1 MDFARAAGAVWSA
14 QGRVRLRTLVLV
26 RWLAIAGQ
34 TAAVLIV
41 HFGLGFEVPL
51 GAALG
56 VIAASAWLNLILMF
70 AFPTQRLL
78 REWEAALQLAYDL
91 IQLAVLVGL
100 TGGVA
105 NPFLMLLVA
114 PVAVSGVLRS
124 TTTIALT
131 GLAFVCVG
139 LLALWS
145 APLPWAPGETLVL
158 PPLYR
163 GGLATAVLIALGF
176 TSVYAWRI
184 ANEEER
190 LNAALDAVQTVLA
203 REQKLSALGG
213 LAAAAAHE
221 LSTPLGTI
229 HLVAKELKREIAA
242 QIGREIPPGSP
253 LDDDL
258 QLLISQS
265 ERCREILRQLSSH
278 GDRGD
283 VVHERLPL
291 AALLHEASDPLK
303 AGATVEV
310 VVTAEALPGY
320 ETIAGPE
327 LRRLPEIIHGVHN
340 LVENA
345 VGFAATR
352 VDVIGRWS
360 SGLVEI
366 VVRDDGPGFPPGML
380 NRLGEPYVSA
390 RGPDSR
396 GGGLGLGFF
405 IAKTLLERTGARVEH
420 RNRTPPRRGALV
432 RAEWERGAIE
442 APSLSTLPKLGE
454 QGSSAP
460 QPRL

>member
-1 MDFARAAGAVWSA
+1 MSGPMDFARAAGAVWTA

-34 TAAVLIV
+34 TAAVLLV
-41 HFGLGFEVPL
+41 QFGLKFELPL

-56 VIAASAWLNLILMF
+56 IIAASAWLNLILMF

-78 REWEAALQLAYDL
+78 REWEAALQLAFDL

-100 TGGVA
+100 TGGIA

-131 GLAFVCVG
+131 ALAFICVG
-139 LLALWS
+139 VLALWY
-145 APLPWAPGETLVL
+145 APLPWATGETLVL

-163 GGLATAVLIALGF
+163 AGLATAVLIGLGF

-221 LSTPLGTI
+221 LGTPLATI
-229 HLVAKELKREIAA
+229 HLVAKEM
-242 QIGREIPPGSP
+242 GREIKPDS
-253 LDDDL
+253 LLHEDV

-265 ERCREILRQLSSH
+265 ERCREILRQLSSR

-283 VVHERLPL
+283 AVHERLPL
-291 AALLHEASDPLK
+291 SALLEEA
-303 AGATVEV
+303 AEAHMANANVEV
-310 VVTAEALPGY
+310 ALTTEPMPGAENVPPPD
-320 ETIAGPE
+320 I
-327 LRRLPEIIHGVHN
+327 RRLPEIIHGVHN
-340 LVENA
+340 LIENA
-345 VGFAATR
+345 VSFAATR
-352 VDVIGRWS
+352 VDVIGRWN
-360 SGLVEI
+360 GALVDI
-366 VVRDDGPGFPPGML
+366 IVRDDGPGFPPALL

-396 GGGLGLGFF
+396 GGGLGLGYF

-432 RAEWERGAIE
+432 RGEWARSAIE
-442 APSLSTLPKLGE
+442 APAIPGVRKAGEPSLSTD
-454 QGSSAP
+454 

>member
-1 MDFARAAGAVWSA
+1 MDLARAAGAVWTS
-14 QGRVRLRTLVLV
+14 QGRVRLRTLVLL

-34 TAAVLIV
+34 TAAVLFV
-41 HFGLGFEVPL
+41 RFGLGFDLPL

-56 VIAASAWLNLILMF
+56 IIAASAWLNLILMF

-78 REWEAALQLAYDL
+78 REWEAALQLAFDL
-91 IQLAVLVGL
+91 IQLAILVGL
-100 TGGVA
+100 TGGIA
-105 NPFLMLLVA
+105 NPFLMLLIA

-124 TTTIALT
+124 TTTAALAA
-131 GLAFVCVG
+131 LAFVCVG
-139 LLALWS
+139 GLALWS
-145 APLPWAPGETLVL
+145 EPLPWVAGDAIFFL
-158 PPLYR
+158 PELYR
-163 GGLATAVLIALGF
+163 WGLATAVLIGLSF

-221 LSTPLGTI
+221 LGTPLATI
-229 HLVAKELKREIAA
+229 HLVAKEM
-242 QIGREIPPGSP
+242 GREIKPGS
-253 LDDDL
+253 LLHDDV

-265 ERCREILRQLSSH
+265 ERCREILRQLSSR

-283 VVHERLPL
+283 AVHERLPL
-291 AALLHEASDPLK
+291 AALLEEAASPHL
-303 AGATVEV
+303 AANVEV
-310 VVTAEALPGY
+310 AFTAEPLPGS
-320 ETIAGPE
+320 ENVPPPDI
-327 LRRLPEIIHGVHN
+327 RRLPEIIHGVHN

-345 VGFAATR
+345 VGFADTR

-360 SGLVEI
+360 STLVEI
-366 VVRDDGPGFPPGML
+366 VVRDDGPGFPVGLL

-396 GGGLGLGFF
+396 GGGLGLGYF

-420 RNRTPPRRGALV
+420 RNRTPPRKGALV
-432 RAEWERGAIE
+432 RAEWARSAIE
-442 APSLSTLPKLGE
+442 APDIPSVRKPSEPSFSGD
-454 QGSSAP
+454 